1 MSYQYEDSPSL
12 IVKTFSFWEELG
24 GFAMV
29 DFLRGFHFFFLL
41 QIFLSS
47 FKTKVDHCVGS
58 LFCDFRLSLKM
69 AHTS

>member
-29 DFLRGFHFFFLL
+29 DFLRGFHFFFFTSNFPFFL
-41 QIFLSS
+41 QN
-47 FKTKVDHCVGS
+47 KGRS
-58 LFCDFRLSLKM
+58 LCRKFIL
-69 AHTS
+69 